1 MKFEFSTLLCSRGL
15 HFLFQTQNETLNVYF
30 LSYGLLKLKKV
41 FLILKHLHFF
51 ADIPR
56 FKNSYFSKL
65 EFRSRN
71 VCEHSLEE
79 KMEWNWIF
87 EGELIEKT
95 SSRMLFHKHSI
106 FSSFFIFEISRGN
119 ILSNAAPRTFLKR
132 YFVHFDCSAKA
143 MYWLIE
149 CLENLDTVLR

>member
-1 MKFEFSTLLCSRGL
+1 MD
-15 HFLFQTQNETLNVYF
+15 FLNF
-30 LSYGLLKLKKV
+30 KKV
-41 FLILKHLHFF
+41 FLILKLSHFF
-51 ADIPR
+51 ADIR
-56 FKNSYFSKL
+56 HFKNSYFSKL

-119 ILSNAAPRTFLKR
+119 ILSNPAPRTFLKR

-143 MYWLIE
+143 MYCLTQ
-149 CLENLDTVLR
+149 CLENLDTVLREYFVRYIPLRLQCWSNILSSTVPWELRYSA